1 MAEHRKLTKKQ
12 KRFADEYIISGNLT
26 QSAIRAGYSERTAA
40 TIGSENIR
48 KPNIKRYIDERLEE
62 LEASKYLSM
71 EEALQITASIA
82 RGEPRVVKVFD
93 HELGMEFEQE
103 VYPDFKDQKGA
114 LDHFFKIQGAFID
127 RVEHSGG
134 LNVNN
139 PFKDLTTE
147 ELRKLADADD

>member
-26 QSAIRAGYSERTAA
+26 QSAIKAGYSERTAA

-71 EEALQITASIA
+71 EEALQITAAIA
-82 RGEPRVVKVFD
+82 RGEPRRIKEYD
-93 HELGMEFEQE
+93 HELDMEFSKDI
-103 VYPDFKDQKGA
+103 YPDFKDQKGA
-114 LDHFFKIQGAFID
+114 LEHFFKIQGAFLD
-127 RVEHSGG
+127 RVEHTGSMS
-134 LNVNN
+134 VND
-139 PFKDLTTE
+139 PFKDLTTD
-147 ELRKLADADD
+147 ELRKLADRD